1 MLQTKWIKFFAAC
14 FLSAGLFFVNTAKAD
29 HCAQGDVHV
38 YEPKNPEDK
47 KYGSVISVPPGT
59 APVDSEKGKY
69 DDLGCQYGSDL
80 IPASFGSP
88 VTDPRANIRL
98 AINITMSFL
107 GTVIVAMILYG
118 GFQWITAAGKEEM
131 VTKGK
136 HTLVWAA
143 VGGIVVSI
151 AWSIASYI
159 LQAGR
164 IVGGG

>member
-14 FLSAGLFFVNTAKAD
+14 FLSAGLFFVNTAKD
-29 HCAQGDVHV
+29 SVNWC
-38 YEPKNPEDK
+38 NP
-47 KYGSVISVPPGT
+47 T
-59 APVDSEKGKY
+59 
-69 DDLGCQYGSDL
+69 SDL

>member
-1 MLQTKWIKFFAAC
+1 MYEYI
-14 FLSAGLFFVNTAKAD
+14 
-29 HCAQGDVHV
+29 GDCVKD
-38 YEPKNPEDK
+38 ERKC
-47 KYGSVISVPPGT
+47 VISVPPGT
-59 APVDSEKGKY
+59 APISGY
-69 DDLGCQYGSDL
+69 DDRGCQYGSDL